1 MYSNNTL
8 QSFPIMKTTRY
19 RRHLILTIAVAAS
32 TAAMAERQ
40 PLWPEGAM
48 PDRQPHQI
56 AAMSDEAGAKD
67 FDRAAHAE
75 PFLEWYDP
83 PAPEKANGVC
93 AVLISG
99 GSYEMCCDVGLVG
112 EWRKRLTELGCQCV
126 NLVYRTPRPK
136 GLPIYQSAWEDG
148 QRAIRLVRSQAA
160 ARGFAPE
167 KIGTFS
173 MSAGSHLATLL
184 ATSSQTNAYE
194 AVDELDAVPCHLNWA
209 CAFAIAYG
217 MTDGIGVPNSKG
229 GDAEGVVLDP
239 IFKFDSK
246 TCPMCMMHGG
256 KDRFSPMSSTHVYR
270 QLRRMNIP
278 AEVHLYPDKGHG
290 AFGFDRAIEFLRQ
303 IGFLPK
309 GPMEKVEDRFPDDN
323 ARADYSKEAVWPDGK
338 TPDWQANQCE
348 PYIEWH
354 TPKELKTKA
363 VQIVFSGGAYNF
375 NSLEGFEVTPVRR
388 YLNAKGM
395 TVVTLKYRTPRPA
408 APRPKHA
415 AAWADLQRTIRIVR
429 SQAAERG
436 LDPDRIGVMGFS
448 AGGHMALLGA
458 ASSMR
463 DAYEPIDEIDK
474 TPCNVQWAVAAYLA
488 YALTDGLERENAT
501 GGNDDSARLAPEFD
515 FDAATPPVLFIHG
528 DADRWA
534 AMNSVKAWEQLRRI
548 GVQGEVHTLAKRGH
562 CFQNFAAAGT
572 GSYTYLDR
580 IWEFLSAKQ
589 LLK

>member
-1 MYSNNTL
+1 
-8 QSFPIMKTTRY
+8 
-19 RRHLILTIAVAAS
+19 
-32 TAAMAERQ
+32 
-40 PLWPEGAM
+40 M

-56 AAMSDEAGAKD
+56 AAMTDEADAEG

-75 PFLEWYDP
+75 PFLEWYAP
-83 PAPEKANGVC
+83 PAPETTNGVC
-93 AVLISG
+93 VVLISG
-99 GSYEMCCDVGLVG
+99 GSYEMCCDVGLIR
-112 EWRKRLTELGCQCV
+112 EWRERLTKLGCQCV

-136 GLPIYQSAWEDG
+136 GLPIHQSAWEDG

-160 ARGFAPE
+160 ARGFDPE
-167 KIGTFS
+167 RIGVFS

-209 CAFAIAYG
+209 CTFAIAYG

-239 IFKFDSK
+239 LFQFDSK

-270 QLRRMNIP
+270 QLRRMKIP

-290 AFGFDRAIEFLRQ
+290 AFGLERAIEFLRQ
-303 IGFLPK
+303 IGYLPK
-309 GPMEKVEDRFPDDN
+309 GPEEKLMDRFPNDD
-323 ARADYSKEAVWPDGK
+323 ARADYSKEAVWPEGK
-338 TPDWQANQCE
+338 TPSKQDNQCE

-363 VQIVFSGGAYNF
+363 VQIIFSGGCYSF
-375 NSLEGFEVTPVRR
+375 NTPDGFEVAPARR

-408 APRPKHA
+408 APHA
-415 AAWADLQRTIRIVR
+415 MYASAWADLQRAIRIVR

-436 LDPDRIGVMGFS
+436 LDPDRIGVMGSS
-448 AGGHMALLGA
+448 AGGHLALLGA
-458 ASSMR
+458 TSSMR
-463 DAYEPIDEIDK
+463 GAYEPIDDLDK
-474 TPCNVQWAVAAYLA
+474 APCNVQWAVAIYPA
-488 YALTDGLERENAT
+488 YALTDGLVNENST

-515 FDAATPPVLFIHG
+515 FDAATPPVLFVHG
-528 DADRWA
+528 DADGWA

-548 GVQGEVHTLAKRGH
+548 GVQGEVHTLATRQH
-562 CFQNFAAAGT
+562 CFQSSASPGT

-580 IWEFLSAKQ
+580 IWEFLSAKN